1 MNKYLPWPR
10 LSVGLLLIWL
20 LLNQSLSLGHI
31 LLGSVFAVVLPIW
44 TLRTRTV
51 DTHPGRPARPL
62 VAIRLLLIVMWD
74 SFVSNIDVSRII
86 LSRRMRRA
94 NSGFLKIP
102 LELKDPY
109 GIGLLVTIITSIPG
123 TVCTELSDD
132 RTVLTLHVLNLDDEA
147 YWINLIKSRYETPL
161 REIFE

>member
-1 MNKYLPWPR
+1 MKKMLPWPR
-10 LSVGLLLIWL
+10 LSLGLLLIWL
-20 LLNQSLSLGHI
+20 MLNQSLSLGHI
-31 LLGSVFAVVLPIW
+31 VLGSVFALVLPLW
-44 TLRTRTV
+44 TLKTRPV
-51 DTHPGRPARPL
+51 GTHPGRPARPW
-62 VAIRLLLIVMWD
+62 VALRLLMIVLWD
-74 SFVSNIDVSRII
+74 SLVSNIDVSRII
-86 LSRRMRRA
+86 LSRRMLRA

-147 YWINLIKSRYETPL
+147 FWIHFIKTRYETPL